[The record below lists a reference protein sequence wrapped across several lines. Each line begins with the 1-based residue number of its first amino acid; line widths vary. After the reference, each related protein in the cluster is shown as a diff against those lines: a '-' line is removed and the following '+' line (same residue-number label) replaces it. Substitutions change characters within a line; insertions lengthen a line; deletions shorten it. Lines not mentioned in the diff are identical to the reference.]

1 MTSPAELSLCDA
13 AERIRSRGPSPPLL
27 AHLTLHVRS
36 ARVRAMDVAFVLRGI
51 AFVWDEDK
59 ARANPGN
66 HDGITFEQAAEAFFD
81 PFLKVVDAS
90 RNDEVRHAVIGM
102 DTRWNLLFI
111 VHIEV
116 EDEAIRL
123 ISARR
128 ATRRE
133 RAEYEA

>member
-1 MTSPAELSLCDA
+1 MDA
-13 AERIRSRGPSPPLL
+13 R
-27 AHLTLHVRS
+27 
-36 ARVRAMDVAFVLRGI
+36 FVLQGVK
-51 AFVWDEDK
+51 FVWDEDK
-59 ARANPGN
+59 ARTNPRH

-90 RNDEVRHAVIGM
+90 RNDEPRDAIIGM
-102 DTRWNLLFI
+102 DARWNLLFV

-116 EDEAIRL
+116 VEGAIRL

-133 RAEYEA
+133 RTEYEA